1 MRKVILDAN
10 FLLLPF
16 QFKIDIFGE
25 IEALIGRFE
34 PIVLSTTIE
43 ELKKLSAKKSSK
55 ISRLALSALKV
66 AEKCRLIEAR
76 AKPGENYDDVLL
88 RVAREE
94 SCLVATNDRKLRNKL
109 RETGVPTI
117 FLRQRSYLQVE
128 GYI

>member
-55 ISRLALSALKV
+55 ISRLALSALEV

-94 SCLVATNDRKLRNKL
+94 NCLVATNDRKLRNKL